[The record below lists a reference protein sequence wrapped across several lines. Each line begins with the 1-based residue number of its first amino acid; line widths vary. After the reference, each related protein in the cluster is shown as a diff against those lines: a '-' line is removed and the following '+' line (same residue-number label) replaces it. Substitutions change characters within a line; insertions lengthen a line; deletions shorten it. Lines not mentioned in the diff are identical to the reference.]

1 MPICSKACWWSFL
14 TPTPK
19 PSVWGLKRSLTGV
32 VCKPRAGEGGGVE
45 GLDSL
50 DLILERHGLLSPP
63 EAKNFTQ
70 AVALPSFVWQS
81 VPVMEVSEGQR
92 APNWGMML
100 AMTPMN
106 AARSVV

>member
-1 MPICSKACWWSFL
+1 M
-14 TPTPK
+14 
-19 PSVWGLKRSLTGV
+19 
-32 VCKPRAGEGGGVE
+32 E

-50 DLILERHGLLSPP
+50 DLILEHHGVLSPRGEDP
-63 EAKNFTQ
+63 EAKNFAQ

-81 VPVMEVSEGQR
+81 VPVMEVSEGKR

-100 AMTPMN
+100 AMTTMN